1 MPSRGGLV
9 LKPSSRAGA
18 TRDLYGF
25 EVKQEYVALFRKY
38 APLWEAEEVERQ
50 ERWDAFLSPGSN
62 GGTPGR
68 LGGRRGP
75 SSPAA
80 NSASAE
86 KVQGL
91 LDAWLDASGDAQLL
105 EQQYQLRSLVQA
117 GIPMSLR
124 GALWKKFLGL
134 PGIIVKG
141 EYQRLLGQAAQ
152 EHMEEPPEGEDPYY
166 IMHSSRQGQEWV
178 QYVVD
183 SGERRGGATH
193 SESADNAAEALAS
206 AVELSSDTT
215 SGQVEQADPDGEE
228 VVSGVPLAAAAAL
241 VPPVLVEPLVSY
253 PHTPPSGQD
262 SPGGSC
268 RDWAGQI
275 EKDLHRTFPGH
286 PVMDSYGRAALR
298 RILRAYSLRNPCVGY
313 CQGMNFV
320 AGTLLLFMDEEDAF
334 WCLTSIIEN
343 LMPGYYSL
351 AMMAPQVDQRVFH
364 RLIAEHFP
372 TLSMHFESL
381 CVDPACVTSHWFLC
395 LFVNALPLE
404 TCLRVWDVLFL
415 ERDATVLFRSGLALV
430 DIFSKALLKTVDSV
444 EALCQLQ
451 ATAPMM
457 FDGSRLMTTACIGF
471 QDISR
476 EVLLQYREEEQE
488 EVFAGIKS
496 RIDGMASEHD
506 MEAYNYEVERFR
518 EMLDEDSD
526 FNRRNYSRNLSA
538 NTSRRATGEEAAQAG
553 PAWQTRQGTAA
564 AAEALPDSSG
574 PSVPSTAPPAM
585 RGGRVSRFEDSALPR
600 TQLFGNPDGAQRN
613 PATPEPTGLG
623 LTASRLQNVSQSP
636 FKLLYILP
644 EGVSNQAPATA
655 PHHRKTAALPVDGEL
670 SRAALA
676 AFEIA
681 STPASQRMLILS
693 ATPPRPSLLR
703 VLHIRPGGWLSRR
716 PAFLP
721 GTAAAGSHVGRRG
734 RTGMCGLRSCD
745 TEAPCHVVTAVRRAT
760 PPHTCGKNAGV
771 LAVKRAA
778 W

>member
-68 LGGRRGP
+68 LGGRRSRP
-75 SSPAA
+75 TPL
-80 NSASAE
+80 SAE

-183 SGERRGGATH
+183 SGERRGGGGAAH

-253 PHTPPSGQD
+253 PHTPALRAGLPPAAG
-262 SPGGSC
+262 C
-268 RDWAGQI
+268 RDWAEPDREGPAP
-275 EKDLHRTFPGH
+275 HVPGA
-286 PVMDSYGRAALR
+286 PLSWTANGRAALR

-320 AGTLLLFMDEEDAF
+320 AGTLLLF
-334 WCLTSIIEN
+334 
-343 LMPGYYSL
+343 
-351 AMMAPQVDQRVFH
+351 
-364 RLIAEHFP
+364 
-372 TLSMHFESL
+372 
-381 CVDPACVTSHWFLC
+381 
-395 LFVNALPLE
+395 
-404 TCLRVWDVLFL
+404 
-415 ERDATVLFRSGLALV
+415 
-430 DIFSKALLKTVDSV
+430 
-444 EALCQLQ
+444 
-451 ATAPMM
+451 
-457 FDGSRLMTTACIGF
+457 IG
-471 QDISR
+471 
-476 EVLLQYREEEQE
+476 
-488 EVFAGIKS
+488 
-496 RIDGMASEHD
+496 
-506 MEAYNYEVERFR
+506 
-518 EMLDEDSD
+518 
-526 FNRRNYSRNLSA
+526 
-538 NTSRRATGEEAAQAG
+538 
-553 PAWQTRQGTAA
+553 
-564 AAEALPDSSG
+564 
-574 PSVPSTAPPAM
+574 
-585 RGGRVSRFEDSALPR
+585 
-600 TQLFGNPDGAQRN
+600 
-613 PATPEPTGLG
+613 
-623 LTASRLQNVSQSP
+623 
-636 FKLLYILP
+636 
-644 EGVSNQAPATA
+644 
-655 PHHRKTAALPVDGEL
+655 
-670 SRAALA
+670 
-676 AFEIA
+676 
-681 STPASQRMLILS
+681 
-693 ATPPRPSLLR
+693 
-703 VLHIRPGGWLSRR
+703 
-716 PAFLP
+716 
-721 GTAAAGSHVGRRG
+721 
-734 RTGMCGLRSCD
+734 
-745 TEAPCHVVTAVRRAT
+745 
-760 PPHTCGKNAGV
+760 
-771 LAVKRAA
+771 
-778 W
+778 